1 MMDKRTANRNLRLA
15 LILAIF
21 SVLVF
26 AATLVIGIIVSHA

>member
-1 MMDKRTANRNLRLA
+1 MMDKRTANKNLRLA

-26 AATLVIGIIVSHA
+26 AATLVVGIIVSHG

>member
-1 MMDKRTANRNLRLA
+1 MMDKQTANRNLRLA

-26 AATLVIGIIVSHA
+26 AATLVVGLIVSHG

>member
-1 MMDKRTANRNLRLA
+1 MDKRTANRNLRLA

-26 AATLVIGIIVSHA
+26 AATLVVGIIVSHG

>member
-26 AATLVIGIIVSHA
+26 AATLVVGIIVSHG

>member
-1 MMDKRTANRNLRLA
+1 MMDKRTAGKNLRLA

-26 AATLVIGIIVSHA
+26 AATLVVGIIVSHG